1 MGSFTTAGNYR
12 DADPR
17 LVAIAQAAAARSPYN
32 VVLFSGARENNT
44 RSQHHGGN
52 AIDIVLVDPQSG
64 REIPNLG
71 AGGEAFAAYESFA
84 RTMREAQQQIAPDLS
99 GNFRWGGYFGP
110 TGLNSTGLDLM
121 HFDLGPTQNMAL
133 GTWEGGLNERGRTF
147 VAQAGAGQTYSAT
160 QGPGSQ
166 RPSSTMAYA
175 PSGGTPAG
183 QNAITAA
190 TGPAAG
196 LPAPAP
202 APGSQPLFRSRADAI
217 AAREAGGTPRLDELS
232 NIIQQ
237 RRAGMNPLLERLQ
250 NFIQTR
256 RAARQEDQAPTPP
269 APIPANAARPAGGG
283 GGASDQ
289 TVAQL
294 QQQLRDAGFDPG
306 AIDGQMGPR
315 TRAAITAFQQA
326 RGLQADGIA
335 GPQTRAA
342 LAQPQ
347 QSPPLPNP
355 NVARPGVAPAGPAAQ
370 ANLNYRIPVTPAAPT
385 AITAP
390 QPGSLTTGSMTP
402 MNPPPPAAR
411 ANLDYGIPIAPA
423 SPTPI
428 SGPAPGS
435 LTTGSLTPMTPPGPA
450 ARANLNFG
458 IPIQPRNPAAV
469 PTPSANPTL
478 GPMLAGYNTPGNG
491 VGVPTTP
498 VSRGVLP
505 DAAPPAF
512 PRATAPTLRPP
523 QGALPPMQTPPPWGT
538 EPMPPA
544 TLQRAAWSPD
554 PSVFDPARVVA
565 SMPQASLSAPGWGGG
580 MPAPMPNPTTLVA
593 NTGTPF
599 PREDA
604 VNRGFMPAGRDD
616 FGIQN
621 GFFRDLPGFNDQN
634 PNIMAPQALSGA
646 ARPVTTTTPTMPNM
660 PLRGLPIPPW
670 WRQFMGAGV

>member
-1 MGSFTTAGNYR
+1 MTRQEFIDLLMPHALEASRRTGV
-12 DADPR
+12 DPR
-17 LVAIAQAAAARSPYN
+17 IIIAQAAQETGWGRSAP
-32 VVLFSGARENNT
+32 GNNFFGIK
-44 RSQHHGGN
+44 SHGQGGGN
-52 AIDIVLVDPQSG
+52 TFSTTEYVNGQPVRINDSFRSYESPAASVAGYADFLLANPRYRAMMQAQGIDAQLQA
-64 REIPNLG
+64 LG
-71 AGGEAFAAYESFA
+71 ASGYATDPNYAASVGSIARGITVPGG
-84 RTMREAQQQIAPDLS
+84 AQP
-99 GNFRWGGYFGP
+99 
-110 TGLNSTGLDLM
+110 
-121 HFDLGPTQNMAL
+121 
-133 GTWEGGLNERGRTF
+133 
-147 VAQAGAGQTYSAT
+147 
-160 QGPGSQ
+160 
-166 RPSSTMAYA
+166 MAYTA
-175 PSGGTPAG
+175 PAATPAAQG
-183 QNAITAA
+183 AISAA

-202 APGSQPLFRSRADAI
+202 APGSQRLFRPRSEAI

-269 APIPANAARPAGGG
+269 APIPANSARPSGGG
-283 GGASDQ
+283 GSNADPA
-289 TVAQL
+289 VMQL
-294 QQQLRDAGFDPG
+294 QQELAAAGFDPG
-306 AIDGQMGPR
+306 PIDGLMGPR
-315 TRAAITAFQQA
+315 TRAAMAA
-326 RGLQADGIA
+326 RDAAAASSAPIPPPNPMR
-335 GPQTRAA
+335 GP
-342 LAQPQ
+342 
-347 QSPPLPNP
+347 PPLPNP

-370 ANLNYRIPVTPAAPT
+370 ANLNYRIPVTPSAPA

-390 QPGSLTTGSMTP
+390 RPSSLTTGSLTP
-402 MNPPPPAAR
+402 MTQPPPAAR
-411 ANLDYGIPIAPA
+411 ANLDYGIPI
-423 SPTPI
+423 
-428 SGPAPGS
+428 
-435 LTTGSLTPMTPPGPA
+435 
-450 ARANLNFG
+450 
-458 IPIQPRNPAAV
+458 QPRTPAAV

-491 VGVPTTP
+491 VGVPTMP

-565 SMPQASLSAPGWGGG
+565 SMPQASLSAPGWGGE
-580 MPAPMPNPTTLVA
+580 MPPPAPSPTTLVA

-616 FGIQN
+616 FGLQN

-646 ARPVTTTTPTMPNM
+646 ARPVTTTTPSMPNM
-660 PLRGLPIPPW
+660 PLRGMTIPPW
-670 WRQFMGAGV
+670 WRMFMGAGV